1 MPNATPPQ
9 SSADPNSA
17 SRAGRPPLGPVLI
30 FTWLNSLGT
39 GAVMNGVFFVTR
51 RQYEFTEVQNL
62 SLAFVMGAI
71 YIVGALAVGPALRR
85 LAARSSRVSTRLVLV
100 ALMIAMGLVC
110 AVPVL
115 IQQVWSV
122 WFFGAVYATLTGG
135 LWPIIESYVSGGRR
149 GKDLRRAI
157 GAFNLVWAS
166 AVAAAYWGMTPFLS
180 DNPLGVIA
188 ALGLV
193 HLVCIPLAIAAPRE
207 PARHL
212 EDVHEPHPANY
223 YDLLVTF
230 RWLLVLCFILLYVV
244 TPILP
249 TQLEG
254 LDVGE
259 AWATPLAS
267 IWMIC
272 RVLMFLL
279 MQQWEGWHGRWRTP
293 LWTGGALIG
302 GAAVIIVAPSIPV
315 MIAGLTLFG
324 VGAGGVYC
332 GALYYAMEVG
342 AAEVEAG
349 GKHEAVIGAGYAI
362 GPLIGLGAWGL
373 VGAGLVGADNVS
385 FATLS
390 IVFIVSSLGVAAAV
404 LAGRRGRSRLLSE
417 AVAPDPDESTG
428 H

>member
-1 MPNATPPQ
+1 MFTDARHP
-9 SSADPNSA
+9 A
-17 SRAGRPPLGPVLI
+17 SLSDTGRAGRSPLGPVLV

-39 GAVMNGVFFVTR
+39 GAVMNGVFFVTHKR
-51 RQYEFTEVQNL
+51 YDFSEVQNL

-85 LAARSSRVSTRLVLV
+85 LAARSSRITSRLVLV
-100 ALMIAMGLVC
+100 ALMVAMGLVC
-110 AVPVL
+110 ALPVL
-115 IQQVWSV
+115 VEREWSI
-122 WFFGAVYATLTGG
+122 WLFGALYATLTGG
-135 LWPIIESYVSGGRR
+135 LWPIIESYISGGRR

-166 AVAAAYWGMTPFLS
+166 AVAVAYWGMTPFLK

-212 EDVHEPHPANY
+212 EDIHEPHPANY

-249 TQLEG
+249 SQLAALE
-254 LDVGE
+254 VHE
-259 AWATPLAS
+259 NWFTRLAS
-267 IWMIC
+267 IWMVC

-279 MQQWEGWHGRWRTP
+279 MQHWEGWHGRWRTP
-293 LWTGGALIG
+293 FWTGGALIG
-302 GAAVIIVAPSIPV
+302 GAAIIIVAPTVPALIT
-315 MIAGLTLFG
+315 GLVLFG

-362 GPLIGLGAWGL
+362 GPLTGLGAWALVGIGL
-373 VGAGLVGADNVS
+373 VGVEHVS
-385 FATLS
+385 YATLGF
-390 IVFIVSSLGVAAAV
+390 VFVVCLLGVGGAV
-404 LAGRRGRSRLLSE
+404 LSGRRGRSRLLRE
-417 AVAPDPDESTG
+417 AMAPGRDESLAN
-428 H
+428 